1 MFNSCYSKE
10 ARSASVN
17 IKCYVKCISQVSY
30 KAPSIALAEKKTP
43 DLLLNMTSYICV
55 LPKIFL

>member
-30 KAPSIALAEKKTP
+30 KAPSIALGRKKTTR
-43 DLLLNMTSYICV
+43 LTSKHDKLHLC
-55 LPKIFL
+55 PS